1 MLKPM
6 FKNIFASHIS
16 DELDRERF
24 PTMNKQQLT
33 WNQFARQPAHVV
45 LVDFS
50 PPFGSESCCQVQQAL
65 QDILALA
72 ANITGPPRVP
82 FFGLF
87 AIGTYPEALLPLQA
101 VRGNLSKIHT
111 ALQELLSFQ
120 REGLV
125 GGKTAGCLG
134 QGLQDAMA
142 QFKRQQHLYKQLE
155 LMVVTCRPSNIV
167 NKEVERACSVLDMDV
182 LKKVQVVCMSQPED
196 LGASDLYML
205 DDSPGSTAATESE
218 GGLNCGMVDVVHLDN
233 DGVSLHQFL
242 KGWLVDSGTD
252 REHLHITLPGMAGLG
267 ALTLKCDL
275 SERILDPTH
284 LLQPLNFALAPD
296 MKGPSSTAQ
305 SRTTGSAAPV
315 YKLTAVKL
323 VNAANICES
332 VVYGMP
338 LVVTATSCWKL
349 DWEELESNQT
359 NFHALCHM
367 LQEKG
372 LAILATR
379 DPPPGQNQQ
388 KSPRPSPRAHFLLLP
403 SQSTS
408 LLIKAVAVAEL
419 LLPCDFIFFLSG
431 LAILATRDPSPGQ
444 NQNQQKSPRLS
455 PRAHFLLL
463 PSQST
468 SLLIKAVAVGELLLP
483 CDFISPS
490 EAPAQEAMDIVESAM
505 AQLEVEE
512 MLNPLLVKS
521 GLYSCLTPHVRQTT
535 ATPGQQGKRR
545 FQYTATSQVPQSAVP
560 VGSRHAPQQTRVA
573 QTNQAATSTS
583 QRGAPFKRPENNQRG
598 RFCPPKAKKSRVF
611 DQDDM
616 FPDFT
621 PDF

>member
-1 MLKPM
+1 
-6 FKNIFASHIS
+6 
-16 DELDRERF
+16 
-24 PTMNKQQLT
+24 MNKQQLT
-33 WNQFARQPAHVV
+33 RNQFARQPAHVV

-50 PPFGSESCCQVQQAL
+50 PPFGSDTCCQVQQAL
-65 QDILALA
+65 QDILALS

-87 AIGTYPEALLPLQA
+87 AIGTYPQALLPLQA
-101 VRGNLSKIHT
+101 VRGNLSKIHS
-111 ALQELLSFQ
+111 ALRELRSFQ

-196 LGASDLYML
+196 LGASDLYLME
-205 DDSPGSTAATESE
+205 DSPSNTAASGGE

-242 KGWLVDSGTD
+242 KGWLGDSGTD
-252 REHLHITLPGMAGLG
+252 REHLHITLPGMTGIG

-275 SERILDPTH
+275 NERILDPTH

-296 MKGPSSTAQ
+296 TKGSTSTAQ

-332 VVYGMP
+332 VVKAINFCLLP
-338 LVVTATSCWKL
+338 LVVSATSCWKL

-359 NFHALCHM
+359 NFHALCHL
-367 LQEKG
+367 LQEKA
-372 LAILATR
+372 LAVLATR

-388 KSPRPSPRAHFLLLP
+388 KPPRPSPRAHFLLLP

-408 LLIKAVAVAEL
+408 LLIK
-419 LLPCDFIFFLSG
+419 S
-431 LAILATRDPSPGQ
+431 
-444 NQNQQKSPRLS
+444 
-455 PRAHFLLL
+455 
-463 PSQST
+463 
-468 SLLIKAVAVGELLLP
+468 VAVGELMLP

-490 EAPAQEAMDIVESAM
+490 ETPTQEAVDTVESSI
-505 AQLEVEE
+505 AQLEVED
-512 MLNPLLVKS
+512 MFNPLLVKS
-521 GLYSCLTPHVRQTT
+521 GLYSCLTPQVRQ
-535 ATPGQQGKRR
+535 APAAAAGQQGKRR
-545 FQYTATSQVPQSAVP
+545 FQYSTTSQVPQSSMSTGA
-560 VGSRHAPQQTRVA
+560 RHAPQQMRGVQSNQA
-573 QTNQAATSTS
+573 STNQK
-583 QRGAPFKRPENNQRG
+583 GAPYKRPETNQRG

>member
-1 MLKPM
+1 MPQVVRMIKC
-6 FKNIFASHIS
+6 ADIS
-16 DELDRERF
+16 C
-24 PTMNKQQLT
+24 
-33 WNQFARQPAHVV
+33 
-45 LVDFS
+45 
-50 PPFGSESCCQVQQAL
+50 ESCCQVQQAL

-87 AIGTYPEALLPLQA
+87 AIGTYPE
-101 VRGNLSKIHT
+101 
-111 ALQELLSFQ
+111 
-120 REGLV
+120 
-125 GGKTAGCLG
+125 
-134 QGLQDAMA
+134 
-142 QFKRQQHLYKQLE
+142 LE

-205 DDSPGSTAATESE
+205 DDSP
-218 GGLNCGMVDVVHLDN
+218 

-252 REHLHITLPGMAGLG
+252 REHLHITLPGLG

-332 VVYGMP
+332 VP

-367 LQEKG
+367 LQEK
-372 LAILATR
+372 
-379 DPPPGQNQQ
+379 
-388 KSPRPSPRAHFLLLP
+388 
-403 SQSTS
+403 
-408 LLIKAVAVAEL
+408 
-419 LLPCDFIFFLSG
+419 G

>member
-1 MLKPM
+1 
-6 FKNIFASHIS
+6 
-16 DELDRERF
+16 
-24 PTMNKQQLT
+24 MNKQQLT
-33 WNQFARQPAHVV
+33 RTQFGRQPAHIV

-50 PPFGSESCCQVQQAL
+50 PPFGSDSCCQVQQAL
-65 QDILALA
+65 QDILALT

-111 ALQELLSFQ
+111 ALQELSSFH

-125 GGKTAGCLG
+125 GRKTAGCLG

-155 LMVVTCRPSNIV
+155 LMVVTCRHSNIV
-167 NKEVERACSVLDMDV
+167 NKEVEKACCVLDMDV
-182 LKKVQVVCMSQPED
+182 LKKVQVVCLSQPED
-196 LGASDLYML
+196 LGASDLDIL
-205 DDSPGSTAATESE
+205 EDSLSNTTAS
-218 GGLNCGMVDVVHLDN
+218 G

-242 KGWLVDSGTD
+242 KSWLVDSGTD
-252 REHLHITLPGMAGLG
+252 REHLHLTLPGLAGIG
-267 ALTLKCDL
+267 ALTMKCDL
-275 SERILDPTH
+275 SERILDPTS
-284 LLQPLNFALAPD
+284 LLQPLNFALLPD
-296 MKGPSSTAQ
+296 NFTKGSSTSAQ
-305 SRTTGSAAPV
+305 SRTTGSVVPV

-323 VNAANICES
+323 VNTDSICES
-332 VVYGMP
+332 VP

-379 DPPPGQNQQ
+379 DPPPAGQYQP

-408 LLIKAVAVAEL
+408 LLIK
-419 LLPCDFIFFLSG
+419 P
-431 LAILATRDPSPGQ
+431 
-444 NQNQQKSPRLS
+444 
-455 PRAHFLLL
+455 
-463 PSQST
+463 
-468 SLLIKAVAVGELLLP
+468 VAVGELLLP
-483 CDFISPS
+483 CDFIHPA
-490 EAPAQEAMDIVESAM
+490 EAPAQEAMDTVESSI
-505 AQLEVEE
+505 AQLEVED
-512 MLNPLLVKS
+512 MFNPLLVKS
-521 GLYSCLTPHVRQTT
+521 GLYSCLTPHVRQPTT
-535 ATPGQQGKRR
+535 GQQEKRR
-545 FQYTATSQVPQSAVP
+545 FQYSATPQAPQTSMSSS
-560 VGSRHAPQQTRVA
+560 SRHAPQPMRGA
-573 QTNQAATSTS
+573 QTNQGSTN
-583 QRGAPFKRPENNQRG
+583 QKGAPFKRSDNSQRG
-598 RFCPPKAKKSRVF
+598 HFCPPKAKKSRVF
-611 DQDDM
+611 EQDDM

>member
-1 MLKPM
+1 
-6 FKNIFASHIS
+6 
-16 DELDRERF
+16 
-24 PTMNKQQLT
+24 
-33 WNQFARQPAHVV
+33 
-45 LVDFS
+45 
-50 PPFGSESCCQVQQAL
+50 
-65 QDILALA
+65 
-72 ANITGPPRVP
+72 
-82 FFGLF
+82 
-87 AIGTYPEALLPLQA
+87 
-101 VRGNLSKIHT
+101 
-111 ALQELLSFQ
+111 
-120 REGLV
+120 
-125 GGKTAGCLG
+125 
-134 QGLQDAMA
+134 MA

-155 LMVVTCRPSNIV
+155 LMVVTCRPSNLV

-205 DDSPGSTAATESE
+205 DDSPGSTAATEGE

-242 KGWLVDSGTD
+242 KSWLVDSGTD

-284 LLQPLNFALAPD
+284 LLQPLNFALVPD
-296 MKGPSSTAQ
+296 TKGPSSTAQ

-379 DPPPGQNQQ
+379 DPSPGQNQSQQ

-419 LLPCDFIFFLSG
+419 LLPCDFI
-431 LAILATRDPSPGQ
+431 
-444 NQNQQKSPRLS
+444 
-455 PRAHFLLL
+455 
-463 PSQST
+463 
-468 SLLIKAVAVGELLLP
+468 
-483 CDFISPS
+483 SPS
-490 EAPAQEAMDIVESAM
+490 EAPAQEAMDTVESAI
-505 AQLEVEE
+505 AQLEVED

-535 ATPGQQGKRR
+535 STATAGQQGKRR
-545 FQYTATSQVPQSAVP
+545 FQYTATSQVPQSAVS
-560 VGSRHAPQQTRVA
+560 VGSRQAPQQTRGA
-573 QTNQAATSTS
+573 QTTATSTN
-583 QRGAPFKRPENNQRG
+583 QRGAGFKRPENNQRG